1 MTDSQKGIKSMDNKS
16 TKEAKIRSIIPL
28 EYLIPDKTQN
38 EENNDNYQTIE

>member
-1 MTDSQKGIKSMDNKS
+1 MTDTQKGIKRIDNKS

-38 EENNDNYQTIE
+38 EENNNNYQTVE